1 VLRRALRSSFG
12 LVEEFSKCI
21 EADLGS
27 EVVASTVKVNESST
41 RLAL

>member
-1 VLRRALRSSFG
+1 LE

-21 EADLGS
+21 EADLGAKA
-27 EVVASTVKVNESST
+27 VASTAKVNGSGT